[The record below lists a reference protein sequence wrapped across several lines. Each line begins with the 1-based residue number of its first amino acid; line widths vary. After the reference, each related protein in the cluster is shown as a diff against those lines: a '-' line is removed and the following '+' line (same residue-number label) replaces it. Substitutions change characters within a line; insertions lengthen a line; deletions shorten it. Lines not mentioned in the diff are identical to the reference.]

1 MSLILLTQIT
11 YLQKDFKSKF
21 KDYTENSFFV
31 LHLNIRS
38 LSKNLESFKK
48 LYNLLSFKFS
58 ILCFSETWSKDEKI
72 NENSLY
78 QLESHN
84 LSHQN
89 KKHENG
95 GGVAISFQDQYFFKN
110 RDDYSI
116 NSQVIESLS
125 IEITL
130 NGSTNIIFNVVYR
143 PLYD

>member
-21 KDYTENSFFV
+21 KDYTENCFFV

-84 LSHQN
+84 LSHQY
-89 KKHENG
+89 KKHKKVE
-95 GGVAISFQDQYFFKN
+95 VLQYLSK
-110 RDDYSI
+110 I
-116 NSQVIESLS
+116 NILLKIELILALIVKQLRVSHL
-125 IEITL
+125 
-130 NGSTNIIFNVVYR
+130 R
-143 PLYD
+143 